1 MELQLTA
8 CLSCLS
14 SAESAVSFNGQS
26 YMRFLHGM
34 EEDQQDFKLS
44 LRFRTSQQDGVIV
57 SSNGAEDWGALLVSQ
72 SLVPQSL
79 VPYLLIPHSLVSFLL
94 VPHSLDL
101 FHWSLSH
108 WSISH

>member
-1 MELQLTA
+1 MLMLKSGDWDSRCEGFGSLELQLTT

-14 SAESAVSFNGQS
+14 SAESAVSFSGQS

-34 EEDQQDFKLS
+34 DEDEKDFKLS

-57 SSNGAEDWGALLVSQ
+57 STNSAEDWGALLVRQ

-79 VPYLLIPHSLVSFLL
+79 VL
-94 VPHSLDL
+94 
-101 FHWSLSH
+101 
-108 WSISH
+108 